1 MMATE
6 TPGQKIDLQAE
17 LDDLLCIA
25 LDGADTDR
33 VRYLVQF
40 IALRQDQDREADL
53 ARIREAGI
61 GPVWT
66 L

>member
-1 MMATE
+1 MAAD
-6 TPGQKIDLQAE
+6 PPVQVIDLDAE
-17 LDDLLCIA
+17 FQDLLCLA
-25 LDGADTDR
+25 LDGTDADR

-40 IALRQDQDREADL
+40 IALRQDQDLEADL